1 MAEEKKKG
9 AAQEE
14 MGELFVNLGATGL
27 GGLIKGLNAAS
38 ASFLLTKNAA
48 TQMLEP
54 IKKMSKEGAAAATT
68 WDKIS
73 AISGF
78 KLTDIQDIQNF
89 SKLNNIDFSSF
100 IGQLTDIQQKL
111 VKLRMTG
118 KAEGLEGFAMLGL
131 NPRDFDYKNPMQML
145 EAVKN
150 KVQKLDDVTAAGALR
165 LLGLN
170 EDLLYI
176 FKQQNKGYSEKLR
189 LNNKEIDN
197 LKEQQTAWNNLANA
211 WETGQRKF
219 VANQNWVNKS
229 LNEMAKIIT
238 DLFSQHFNWE
248 YGQEQSGFFKMLA
261 KIGQGIADIKI
272 NVLGKENIDIPS
284 QLLEAYNKGDKEVFK
299 RYEEALRKNGQLL
312 EAEKIKWL
320 QIKDTI
326 KETQEL
332 LNRKEQNKDLS
343 NFPLVTDLINSDIVK
358 GHNLPS
364 INDIKNT
371 MPSSN
376 SQTINVSINQEITGE
391 NAPAIAQEVARVTKN
406 ELNTIY
412 LQNPQNV

>member
-1 MAEEKKKG
+1 MAEEKKNG

-14 MGELFVNLGATGL
+14 MGELFVNIGATGL

-54 IKKMSKEGAAAATT
+54 IKKMSKEGAATATT

-229 LNEMAKIIT
+229 LNEMSKIIT
-238 DLFSQHFNWE
+238 DLFSQHFDWE

-261 KIGQGIADIKI
+261 KMGQGIADIKI
-272 NVLGKENIDIPS
+272 NILGKQNIDIPG

-332 LNRKEQNKDLS
+332 LNGKEQNKDLS